1 MDSESKIT
9 ARYLRIL
16 SYSVLAFTLAFLI
29 NNVLTVWVDWPGVK
43 KIFSH
48 YELFGFKQKA
58 LQGSELNY
66 GYLQIG
72 IYLICIAGVI
82 LYVFKT
88 YSQTLEHDSEILSK
102 FSAYLVRSSF
112 WAVFLVG
119 VADFIISF
127 MVVERLWEAIFSP
140 EVKAFMVKAPERIT
154 FIHFPIILGSFIIG
168 YFTKSVG
175 FIWLAVLVVLSE
187 FVIVLSRFIF
197 SYEQA
202 FQGDLVRFWYAAL
215 YLFASAYALIHE
227 GHVRVDVLYSSF
239 SERKKAWTNTIG
251 SALLGVPLCLIVI
264 FYGLNGKA
272 SIINGPVVAFE
283 VTQQG
288 SNGLYL
294 LYLMAVY
301 LAVFAVTMLLQFTS
315 YFMSSSHKLLQDEEE
330 MNISNVNKANDVS
343 IENIESSS
351 K

>member
-1 MDSESKIT
+1 M
-9 ARYLRIL
+9 
-16 SYSVLAFTLAFLI
+16 VAFTLAFLI
-29 NNVLTVWVDWPGVK
+29 NNVLTVWIDWPGVK

-48 YELFGFKQKA
+48 YEMFGFKKKA
-58 LQGSELNY
+58 LDGSTLSY
-66 GYLQIG
+66 GFMQIG
-72 IYLICIAGVI
+72 VYLICIVAVI
-82 LYVFKT
+82 IYVFKT
-88 YSQTLEHDSEILSK
+88 YSQTLERDSEILSN

-140 EVKAFMVKAPERIT
+140 EVKAFMVKSPERIT
-154 FIHFPIILGSFIIG
+154 FIHFPIILISFVIG

-175 FIWLAVLVVLSE
+175 FIWLAVLVVVSE
-187 FVIVLSRFIF
+187 FIIVLSRFIF

-239 SERKKAWTNTIG
+239 SERKKAWTNLLG
-251 SALLGVPLCLIVI
+251 SALLGVPLVLIVL
-264 FYGLNGKA
+264 FLGLNGKA

-315 YFMSSSHKLLQDEEE
+315 YFMGSSYKIL
-330 MNISNVNKANDVS
+330 NGK
-343 IENIESSS
+343 EN
-351 K
+351 

>member
-1 MDSESKIT
+1 MSSENSKISL
-9 ARYLRIL
+9 YLRIA

-29 NNVLTVWVDWPGVK
+29 NNVLTVWIDWPGVK

-48 YELFGFKQKA
+48 YEMFGFKKKA
-58 LQGSELNY
+58 LDGSTLSY
-66 GYLQIG
+66 GFMQIG
-72 IYLICIAGVI
+72 VYLICIVAVI
-82 LYVFKT
+82 IYVFKT
-88 YSQTLEHDSEILSK
+88 YSQTLERDSEILSK

-127 MVVERLWEAIFSP
+127 MVVERLWEVIFSP
-140 EVKAFMVKAPERIT
+140 EVKAFMVKSPERIT
-154 FIHFPIILGSFIIG
+154 FIHFPIILISFVIG

-175 FIWLAVLVVLSE
+175 FIWLAVLVVVSE
-187 FVIVLSRFIF
+187 FIIVLSRFIF

-239 SERKKAWTNTIG
+239 SERKKAWTNLLG
-251 SALLGVPLCLIVI
+251 SALLGVPLVLIVI
-264 FYGLNGKA
+264 FLGLNGKA

-315 YFMSSSHKLLQDEEE
+315 YFMGSSYKIL
-330 MNISNVNKANDVS
+330 NGK
-343 IENIESSS
+343 EN
-351 K
+351 

>member
-1 MDSESKIT
+1 MSSESSKISL
-9 ARYLRIL
+9 YLRIL

-29 NNVLTVWVDWPGVK
+29 NNVLTVWIDWPGVK

-48 YELFGFKQKA
+48 YEMFGFKKKA
-58 LQGSELNY
+58 LDGSTLSY
-66 GYLQIG
+66 GFMQIG
-72 IYLICIAGVI
+72 VYLICIVAVI
-82 LYVFKT
+82 IYVFKT
-88 YSQTLEHDSEILSK
+88 YSQTLERDSEILSN

-140 EVKAFMVKAPERIT
+140 EVKAFMVKSPERIT
-154 FIHFPIILGSFIIG
+154 FIHFPIILISFVIG

-175 FIWLAVLVVLSE
+175 FIWLAVLVVVSE
-187 FVIVLSRFIF
+187 FIIVLSRFIF

-239 SERKKAWTNTIG
+239 SERKKAWTNLLG
-251 SALLGVPLCLIVI
+251 SALLGVPLVLIVL
-264 FYGLNGKA
+264 FLGLNGKA

-315 YFMSSSHKLLQDEEE
+315 YFMGSSHKIL
-330 MNISNVNKANDVS
+330 NGK
-343 IENIESSS
+343 EN
-351 K
+351 

>member
-1 MDSESKIT
+1 MGPENSKLST
-9 ARYLRIL
+9 YLRVL

-29 NNVLTVWVDWPGVK
+29 NNLFTVRGGWPGIK
-43 KIFSH
+43 KVFSH
-48 YELFGFKQKA
+48 YDLSGYKQKS
-58 LQGSELNY
+58 LESSDLTY
-66 GYLQIG
+66 GYIQIL
-72 IYLICIAGVI
+72 IYVVCILSVI
-82 LYVFKT
+82 FYVFKT
-88 YSQTLEHDSEILSK
+88 YSQTLVDDSKILSK
-102 FSAYLVRSSF
+102 FSAYLIRGSF

-119 VADFIISF
+119 LADFIISF

-154 FIHFPIILGSFIIG
+154 YIHFPIILVSFIIG

-187 FVIVLSRFIF
+187 FVIVLSRFVF

-239 SERKKAWTNTIG
+239 SEKKKAWTNMVG
-251 SALLGVPLCLIVI
+251 SALLGVPLCLIVL
-264 FYGLNGKA
+264 FLGLNGKA

-315 YFMSSSHKLLQDEEE
+315 YFMSSSHKIIF
-330 MNISNVNKANDVS
+330 N
-343 IENIESSS
+343 NIEDQTQSDNPDQVRLEKVESN
-351 K
+351 

>member
-16 SYSVLAFTLAFLI
+16 SYSVLAFTIAFLI
-29 NNVLTVWVDWPGVK
+29 NNILTVWVDWPGVK

-239 SERKKAWTNTIG
+239 SERKKAWTNSIG

-330 MNISNVNKANDVS
+330 MNISNVNKENDVS
-343 IENIESSS
+343 IENIESS